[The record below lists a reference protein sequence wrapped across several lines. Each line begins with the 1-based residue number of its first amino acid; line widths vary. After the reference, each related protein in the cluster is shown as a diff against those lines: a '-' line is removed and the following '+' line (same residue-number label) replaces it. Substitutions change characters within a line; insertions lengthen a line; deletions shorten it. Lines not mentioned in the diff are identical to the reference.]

1 MKKLFKFLG
10 WLEQQRINAMSQS
23 GRVMEWHT
31 ADNGGIVEQERPTK
45 IYIAQ

>member
-23 GRVMEWHT
+23 GRGW
-31 ADNGGIVEQERPTK
+31 G
-45 IYIAQ
+45 

>member
-23 GRVMEWHT
+23 SRGF
-31 ADNGGIVEQERPTK
+31 N
-45 IYIAQ
+45 